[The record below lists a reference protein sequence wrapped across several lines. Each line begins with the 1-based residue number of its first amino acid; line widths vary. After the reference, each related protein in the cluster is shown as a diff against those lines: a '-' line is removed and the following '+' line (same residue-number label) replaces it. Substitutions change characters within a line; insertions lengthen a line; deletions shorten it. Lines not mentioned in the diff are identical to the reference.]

1 MLLNVIYIFKLF
13 WSFITTHKFFY
24 INVDYFSNIQLKCF
38 KNKSKEKSVK
48 ALSPSYL
55 PLGTKI

>member
-1 MLLNVIYIFKLF
+1 MYIFKLF